1 MTPFSEFACRVRAIL
16 ISRTYILPTLLLR
29 LKCYIYGVSIHNPR
43 CYGRMHVSRHPKSKI
58 DLGSNNFFNSC
69 SKYSS
74 ASSVYGPTKIQT
86 LSPSASIFLGNNIGM
101 NGTSIVAAT
110 RRIAIGNGTIIAA
123 NVIIM
128 DSDFHQIWPPYE
140 RLNNNN
146 HDDNQDITI
155 GENVWI
161 CTGCIILKGVNIG
174 DNSVVAAGSIVTGD
188 VPANS
193 LVAGQ
198 PARLIKDLK

>member
-1 MTPFSEFACRVRAIL
+1 
-16 ISRTYILPTLLLR
+16 
-29 LKCYIYGVSIHNPR
+29 
-43 CYGRMHVSRHPKSKI
+43 
-58 DLGSNNFFNSC
+58 
-69 SKYSS
+69 
-74 ASSVYGPTKIQT
+74 
-86 LSPSASIFLGNNIGM
+86 M